1 MGKIA
6 WFEYAV
12 RVFLD
17 PRRVDREDSRRD
29 YGEERRITLAIIN
42 ERLFAVANTRRGEII
57 RVISARKASEREMRT
72 YHETLSA

>member
-6 WFEYAV
+6 WFESAV
-12 RVFLD
+12 RVFLN

-42 ERLFAVANTRRGEII
+42 ERLFAAAYTRRGEII
-57 RVISARKASEREMRT
+57 RVISARKVSEREKRN
-72 YHETLSA
+72 YHATLSA